1 MWNGLCFWMF
11 SLFKYKFLGRITLIN
26 LKVLFDETI
35 IAALAFQHNSMSAF
49 DTSPELLWIWRH
61 SEGASPNGELLW
73 FLLPDMVPSEPW
85 QGFISSLLPYF
96 CFLKALLSSHL
107 LSLSW
112 ACSYWIHF
120 SPESAIVPLNFSY
133 IGSKI
138 YTAGDKTIF
147 PCDLFPLVFMILGL
161 LSNRKLGRTSVACLF
176 AWNRTLTYTAKA
188 CFLCSPAG
196 LVHATLQK
204 ASWTEWEK

>member
-1 MWNGLCFWMF
+1 MKPSLQHWLF
-11 SLFKYKFLGRITLIN
+11 SITQCLHLIP
-26 LKVLFDETI
+26 VLSF
-35 IAALAFQHNSMSAF
+35 
-49 DTSPELLWIWRH
+49 
-61 SEGASPNGELLW
+61 SEYGGTQKEPLQMESFSGSFCQIW
-73 FLLPDMVPSEPW
+73 FLLNHDRGSSVP
-85 QGFISSLLPYF
+85 F
-96 CFLKALLSSHL
+96 CLTFVFWK
-107 LSLSW
+107 LSW
-112 ACSYWIHF
+112 ALTACSYWIHF

-133 IGSKI
+133 VGSKI

-161 LSNRKLGRTSVACLF
+161 LSNRKLGRTSVVCLF

-204 ASWTEWEK
+204 ASWTEWER